1 MVDCIG
7 EHSHEILSMAHCA
20 SISQGGQR
28 EQSNA
33 RSIAMCSYAF
43 FIPALHVTHSV
54 PCPAESETVAREDPS
69 IFGYNLMNEPR
80 SQEELYIIQ
89 RVTTDD
95 LALPYNISYNQGN
108 DLQQWVENMA
118 GYVKSIDP
126 VHLLTIGNE
135 RRRCI

>member
-1 MVDCIG
+1 M
-7 EHSHEILSMAHCA
+7 HAWH
-20 SISQGGQR
+20 
-28 EQSNA
+28 
-33 RSIAMCSYAF
+33 
-43 FIPALHVTHSV
+43 
-54 PCPAESETVAREDPS
+54 REDPS

-118 GYVKSIDP
+118 AYVKSIDP
-126 VHLLTIGNE
+126 IHLLTIGQSTATSPALA
-135 RRRCI
+135 